1 MDFMFQGTS
10 VQSNRIIY
18 TASPFAKANLL
29 YLQEAGELRAL
40 KPHVNSRSGL
50 RSYLFFLVTAGSG
63 KLVYEGQTWPL
74 AAGDCAFI
82 DCRKAYAQSSS
93 EDDMWSLKWIHFHG
107 ASMSGIYE
115 KYVQR
120 GGGPV
125 IAGGEDTSAFSGLL
139 TELLALAGSEDYIR
153 DMRINEKITCLLTR
167 IMAQSWHPENRS
179 KSPWK
184 KQSLQYVKSYLE
196 EHYREHIT
204 LDQLAGRF
212 YINKFYLARTF
223 REQFGVTILGYLD
236 QLRITRAKRLLRFS
250 DLTVEAV
257 GREVGIPEPGYF
269 SRVFKKVEG
278 VSPGEYRRMW

>member
-10 VQSNRIIY
+10 VQSNRVIY

-40 KPHVNSRSGL
+40 KPHVSSRSGL
-50 RSYLFFLVTAGSG
+50 HSFLFFLVAAGSG
-63 KLVYEGQTWPL
+63 KLVYEGQTYPL
-74 AAGDCAFI
+74 SPGDCVFI
-82 DCRKAYAQSSS
+82 DCRKPYAQSSS
-93 EDDMWSLKWIHFHG
+93 EDDLWSLQWIHFYG
-107 ASMSGIYE
+107 SSMGGIYE

-125 IAGGEDTSAFSGLL
+125 IAGGEAAAFSGLL
-139 TELLALAGSEDYIR
+139 AELLALAGSEDHIR

-167 IMAQSWHPENRS
+167 VMAQSWHPENRS
-179 KSPWK
+179 QSPSK

-196 EHYREHIT
+196 EHYQERVT
-204 LDQLAGRF
+204 LDDLAGRF

-223 REQFGVTILGYLD
+223 KEQFGITILGHLD
-236 QLRITRAKRLLRFS
+236 QIRVTHAKRLLRFS

-257 GREVGIPEPGYF
+257 GREVGLPEPGYF
-269 SRVFKKVEG
+269 SRVFRKVEG
-278 VSPGEYRRMW
+278 LPPGEYRRRW

>member
-50 RSYLFFLVTAGSG
+50 HSYLFFLVTAGSG

-82 DCRKAYAQSSS
+82 DCRKTYAQSSS

-107 ASMSGIYE
+107 SSMGRIYE

-120 GGGPV
+120 GGRPV

-153 DMRINEKITCLLTR
+153 DMRINEKITCLLTL

-179 KSPWK
+179 RSPWK

-204 LDQLAGRF
+204 LDHLAGQF

-223 REQFGVTILGYLD
+223 REQFGITILGYLD

>member
-40 KPHVNSRSGL
+40 KPHVNSRAGL
-50 RSYLFFLVTAGSG
+50 RSFLFFLVTAGSG
-63 KLVYEGQTWPL
+63 KLVYEGRAYPL
-74 AAGDCAFI
+74 LPGDCAFI
-82 DCRKAYAQSSS
+82 DCRKPYAQSSS
-93 EDDMWSLKWIHFHG
+93 EDDLWSLKWIHFYG
-107 ASMSGIYE
+107 SSMGGIYE

-120 GGGPV
+120 GGGPA
-125 IAGGEDTSAFSGLL
+125 ITGADAASFSDLL
-139 TELLALAGSEDYIR
+139 TEILALAGSEDYIR

-167 IMAQSWHPENRS
+167 VMAQSWHPENRS
-179 KSPWK
+179 QSPSK

-196 EHYREHIT
+196 EHYQERIT
-204 LDQLAGRF
+204 LDLLAGQF

-223 REQFGVTILGYLD
+223 KEQFGVTILGHLD
-236 QLRITRAKRLLRFS
+236 QVRVTHAKRLLRFS
-250 DLTVEAV
+250 NMTVEAV

-269 SRVFKKVEG
+269 SRVFRKVEG
-278 VSPGEYRRMW
+278 VAPGEYRRMW

>member
-40 KPHVNSRSGL
+40 KPHVNSRTGL
-50 RSYLFFLVTAGSG
+50 RSFLFFLVTAGSG
-63 KLVYEGQTWPL
+63 KLVYEERSYPL
-74 AAGDCAFI
+74 LPGDCAFI
-82 DCRKAYAQSSS
+82 DCRKSYAQSSS
-93 EDDMWSLKWIHFHG
+93 EDDLWSLKWIHFYG
-107 ASMSGIYE
+107 SSMGGIYE

-125 IAGGEDTSAFSGLL
+125 ITGADAASFSDLL

-153 DMRINEKITCLLTR
+153 DMRINEKITCLLTCV
-167 IMAQSWHPENRS
+167 MAQSWHPENRS
-179 KSPWK
+179 QSPSK

-196 EHYREHIT
+196 EHYQERIT
-204 LDQLAGRF
+204 LDRLAGQF
-212 YINKFYLARTF
+212 YVNKFYLARTF
-223 REQFGVTILGYLD
+223 KEQFGVTILGHLD
-236 QLRITRAKRLLRFS
+236 QVRVTHAKRLLRFS
-250 DLTVEAV
+250 NMTVEAV

-269 SRVFKKVEG
+269 SRVFRKVEG
-278 VSPGEYRRMW
+278 VAPGEYRRMW

>member
-40 KPHVNSRSGL
+40 KPHVNSRTGL
-50 RSYLFFLVTAGSG
+50 RSFLFFLVTAGSG
-63 KLVYEGQTWPL
+63 KLVYEERSYPL
-74 AAGDCAFI
+74 LPGDCAFI
-82 DCRKAYAQSSS
+82 DCRKSYAQSSS
-93 EDDMWSLKWIHFHG
+93 EDDLWSLKWIHFYG
-107 ASMSGIYE
+107 SSMGGIYE

-125 IAGGEDTSAFSGLL
+125 ITGADAASFSNLL

-153 DMRINEKITCLLTR
+153 DMRINEKITCLLTCV
-167 IMAQSWHPENRS
+167 MAQSWHPENRS
-179 KSPWK
+179 QSPSK

-196 EHYREHIT
+196 EHYQERIT
-204 LDQLAGRF
+204 LDRLAGQF
-212 YINKFYLARTF
+212 YVNKFYLARTF
-223 REQFGVTILGYLD
+223 KEQFGVTILGHLD
-236 QLRITRAKRLLRFS
+236 QVRVTHAKRLLRFS
-250 DLTVEAV
+250 NMTVEAV

-269 SRVFKKVEG
+269 SRVFRKVEG
-278 VSPGEYRRMW
+278 VAPGEYRRMW